1 MGLAFIGLALSPI
14 RFGNVTALPGTAM
27 PLIAAPARQI
37 ACARCGTVFEC
48 AQAGECWCAA
58 EPFRLP
64 MPDAAGEDCLCPA
77 CLRKAALSPD
87 AAQHEP

>member
-1 MGLAFIGLALSPI
+1 MALSI
-14 RFGNVTALPGTAM
+14 DR
-27 PLIAAPARQI
+27 AAKSRHL

-77 CLRKAALSPD
+77 CLSKAAALSLPPRSD
-87 AAQHEP
+87 GEA